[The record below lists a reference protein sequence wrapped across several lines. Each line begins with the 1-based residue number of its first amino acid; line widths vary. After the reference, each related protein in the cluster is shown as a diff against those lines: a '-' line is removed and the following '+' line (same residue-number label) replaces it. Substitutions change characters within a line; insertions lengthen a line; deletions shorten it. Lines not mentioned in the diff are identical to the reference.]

1 MNKIVV
7 FPLEKRFK
15 KFEKPVF
22 LFMMELLE
30 IIGKNNIY
38 LEIYLAGD
46 ETMKFLNKKFRN
58 KNKAADV
65 LSFNEP
71 NKFPHPELVGRGATK
86 KIKPIGEIYLNLIN
100 DLQLTTNN
108 SCWLSVISYQLL
120 VHGLLHLLGYNH
132 KEKSDRIKMEKIE
145 RLLIGKLKIN
155 NSILKSAI

>member
-7 FPLEKRFK
+7 FSLEKRLK

-22 LFMMELLE
+22 LIAVELLK

-38 LEIYLAGD
+38 LKIYLAGD
-46 ETMKFLNKKFRN
+46 KTMKFLNKKFRS

-71 NKFPHPELVGRGATK
+71 NKFPHPELVSRGAAK
-86 KIKPIGEIYLNLIN
+86 EIKPIGEIYLNLTN
-100 DLQLTTNN
+100 DQQLTT
-108 SCWLSVISYQLL
+108 QLL

-132 KEKSDRIKMEKIE
+132 KKKSDRIKMEKTE
-145 RLLIGKLKIN
+145 RLLIGKLKIDHL
-155 NSILKSAI
+155 IFKSAI